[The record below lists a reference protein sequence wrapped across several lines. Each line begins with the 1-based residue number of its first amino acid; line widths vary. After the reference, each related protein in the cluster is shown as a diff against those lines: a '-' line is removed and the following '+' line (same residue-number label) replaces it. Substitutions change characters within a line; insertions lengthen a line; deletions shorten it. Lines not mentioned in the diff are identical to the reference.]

1 MNGDDDDFLF
11 LDGEDDIQPQNVV
24 PGNVK
29 TDGATVVPPFGK
41 TEDQGVSQKRIDPRK
56 VVISG
61 GMRPNKPNVNV
72 GQEEILVQGPT
83 YKSEE
88 GNTTPEKDTP
98 DISRERE
105 ITRRVSRISPKIL
118 FSVSVVLVV
127 FVLVCVL
134 VYTMNKNEVRKQ
146 EAEEESRLAE
156 IMNEET
162 TESVF
167 KYSRDEVEELRL
179 AGYTGY
185 EIEEFELN
193 RESADIKVKE
203 AEEARKKKYDEEIL
217 PYFDEASDA
226 YKSLVN
232 STWLSQESFEVD
244 SDVSTY
250 QNGTTVFNLD
260 YEKAG
265 CYGKQ
270 CWLKVYLN
278 EESTFFIFVTPK
290 RYTELKNSG
299 NIVLS
304 LEFTNIGDTQ
314 RSVITGWSEIQN

>member
-29 TDGATVVPPFGK
+29 MDGVAAVPSFGG
-41 TEDQGVSQKRIDPRK
+41 TEDRGVRQKRIDPRK
-56 VVISG
+56 AVISG

-88 GNTTPEKDTP
+88 SNTTPEKDTSGVNR
-98 DISRERE
+98 DGET
-105 ITRRVSRISPKIL
+105 TRLVQRINPKIL
-118 FSVSVVLVV
+118 ISVSAVVIV
-127 FVLVCVL
+127 FALVCVL
-134 VYTMNKNEVRKQ
+134 VYTMNKNEARKQ

-167 KYSRDEVEELRL
+167 RYSRDEVEELRL

-193 RESADIKVKE
+193 GESVDIKVKE

-250 QNGTTVFNLD
+250 QNGTTVLNLD

-290 RYTELKNSG
+290 RYTELKDSG

>member
-29 TDGATVVPPFGK
+29 MDGVAAVPSFGG
-41 TEDQGVSQKRIDPRK
+41 TENQGVSQKRIDPRK
-56 VVISG
+56 AVISG

-83 YKSEE
+83 YRSEE
-88 GNTTPEKDTP
+88 SNTTPEKDTSGVNR
-98 DISRERE
+98 DGET
-105 ITRRVSRISPKIL
+105 TRLVQRINPKIL
-118 FSVSVVLVV
+118 ILVSAAVIV
-127 FVLVCVL
+127 FALVCVL
-134 VYTMNKNEVRKQ
+134 VYTMNKNEARKQ

-167 KYSRDEVEELRL
+167 RYSRDEVEELRL

-193 RESADIKVKE
+193 GESVDIKVKE

-250 QNGTTVFNLD
+250 QNGTTVLNLD

-290 RYTELKNSG
+290 RYTELKDSG